1 MENYQDINARTIDRW
16 VAEGWEWG
24 QAISHEVYQR
34 ARQGAWQVVLTPN
47 RPVPKD
53 WFGALEGKAVLGL
66 ASGGGQQMPV
76 FAALGARCT
85 VLDYSEKQLESERL
99 VAAREGY
106 AIEIIRGDMTRPLPF
121 ADSQF
126 DLIFHPVSN
135 CYVEK
140 VEPIFKEC
148 FRVLKPGGALLCGLD
163 TGINYLVDEKE
174 ERLVF
179 GLPFNP
185 LLNSEHRRVL
195 EATDSGIQFSH
206 TLEEQLGGQLKAGF
220 ILTHLLEDTN
230 SIGRLRELNIPSFVM
245 TRAVKP

>member
-1 MENYQDINARTIDRW
+1 VENYQDINARTIDRW

-24 QAISHEVYQR
+24 RAISHEVYQR
-34 ARQGAWQVVLTPN
+34 ARQGEWQVVLTPN
-47 RPVPKD
+47 RPAPRD

-121 ADSQF
+121 ADSRF
-126 DLIFHPVSN
+126 DLVFHPVSN

-163 TGINYLVDEKE
+163 TGINYIVDEKE
-174 ERLVF
+174 ERIVF

-185 LLNSEHRRVL
+185 LLNPGHRRVL

-230 SIGRLRELNIPSFVM
+230 STGRLRELNIPSFVM